1 MNISDETLKDLHN
14 ITKSFVRILNGMF
27 HSRVDYPD
35 KRGVI
40 VEDTNI
46 QSAEESEVKLF
57 ENKKRN
63 LQNIRRLG
71 LP

>member
-1 MNISDETLKDLHN
+1 
-14 ITKSFVRILNGMF
+14 MF

-35 KRGVI
+35 KIPSIDLKDKRSVF

-46 QSAEESEVKLF
+46 ESAEESEVKLF